1 VKTAFLGLGANLG
14 DRRHTLAQALR
25 ALDAGEVTVRRVSDV
40 YETAPVGITSQ
51 PEFLNL
57 VAEIE
62 TSLAPE
68 TLLARCLQI
77 EAELG
82 RVRRERWG
90 PRTIDIDVLWC
101 DVPAVKREQIELPHP
116 RMTERSFVMIPLA
129 EIAPELVVNGETAV
143 SWAVRFGDIGVRRLG
158 PLLWREAFE

>member
-1 VKTAFLGLGANLG
+1 MKTAFLGLGGNLG

-25 ALDAGEVTVRRVSDV
+25 ALDAGEVSVRRVSDV
-40 YETAPVGITSQ
+40 YETAPVGITRQ

-57 VAEIE
+57 VAEVE

-101 DVPAVKREQIELPHP
+101 DVPPVKREQIELPHP

-143 SWAVRFGDIGVRRLG
+143 SWATRFGDIGIRRLG
-158 PLLWREAFE
+158 PLLWREASE